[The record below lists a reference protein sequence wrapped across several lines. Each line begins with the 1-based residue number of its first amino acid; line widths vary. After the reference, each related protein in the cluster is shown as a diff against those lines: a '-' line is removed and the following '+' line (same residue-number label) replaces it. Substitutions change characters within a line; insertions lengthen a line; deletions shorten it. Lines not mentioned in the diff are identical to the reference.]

1 MTEIFTKIYN
11 ELWGTDT
18 SLLIWTLF
26 GFLVIV
32 FISRRIGKLRELKN
46 REKLL
51 LTIDT
56 ILFPIMIVLF
66 HFISSAI
73 SPESN
78 VYAISVSL
86 ALLCTTW
93 FLNRFL
99 KLYYWSKK
107 FVEQS
112 GGKAPKLLQNFVAL
126 ISYILIISFILGFIF
141 RRLSKMLTNIAVVEF
156 YHIKF

>member
-78 VYAISVSL
+78 IYSISIFFKSIGCPPTDSCV
-86 ALLCTTW
+86 LLFKSMYFTKSIRLSIHIKYSVM
-93 FLNRFL
+93 FMDF
-99 KLYYWSKK
+99 K
-107 FVEQS
+107 FV
-112 GGKAPKLLQNFVAL
+112 
-126 ISYILIISFILGFIF
+126 Y
-141 RRLSKMLTNIAVVEF
+141 
-156 YHIKF
+156 

>member
-1 MTEIFTKIYN
+1 MTEIFTKIYD

-32 FISRRIGKLRELKN
+32 FISRRIGKLKELKN
-46 REKLL
+46 RDKLL
-51 LTIDT
+51 LMID
-56 ILFPIMIVLF
+56 IVLFPIMIVLF
-66 HFISSAI
+66 HFISNAI
-73 SPESN
+73 SPESD
-78 VYAISVSL
+78 VYSISISL
-86 ALLCTTW
+86 ALLCITW
-93 FLNRFL
+93 FVNRFL

-112 GGKAPKLLQNFVAL
+112 GGKAPKLLQNFIAL

-141 RRLSKMLTNIAVVEF
+141 DKPVTSIIVST
-156 YHIKF
+156 